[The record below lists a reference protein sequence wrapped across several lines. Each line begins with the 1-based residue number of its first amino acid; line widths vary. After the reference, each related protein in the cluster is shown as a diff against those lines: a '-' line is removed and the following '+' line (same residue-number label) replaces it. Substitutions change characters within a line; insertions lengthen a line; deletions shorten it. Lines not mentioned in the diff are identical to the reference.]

1 MADLTRYFPA
11 GGGAGGG
18 STVKGRQARARRP
31 TGTGTGADL
40 RRSRVAPVDGRTHM
54 ADSDIPHP
62 SPLLL
67 PDEIHQAVKPG
78 TALLR
83 LETTRSREG
92 LLDGAWWPRTRDIE
106 TELPALISV
115 LSGHLGPITRVG
127 VDASAWNGLPARL
140 VIDGQVVH
148 LDSDPVGDD
157 TVLITRGHN
166 DHFALLVVPPD
177 TTADAAREAMA
188 RAVRADNITQAAQ
201 ILIATTPEPTDGG
214 SADPAA

>member
-1 MADLTRYFPA
+1 
-11 GGGAGGG
+11 
-18 STVKGRQARARRP
+18 
-31 TGTGTGADL
+31 
-40 RRSRVAPVDGRTHM
+40 M
-54 ADSDIPHP
+54 ADSDISHTP
-62 SPLLL
+62 PLLL
-67 PDEIHQAVKPG
+67 PDAIHQAVKPG

-115 LSGHLGPITRVG
+115 LTGYLGPITRVG
-127 VDASAWNGLPARL
+127 VDASAWNSLPTRL
-140 VIDGQVVH
+140 VLDDRVVH

-157 TVLITRGHN
+157 TILITRGDN

-177 TTADAAREAMA
+177 TAANAAREAMA

-201 ILIATTPEPTDGG
+201 ILIATTPEPEA
-214 SADPAA
+214 SP

>member
-1 MADLTRYFPA
+1 
-11 GGGAGGG
+11 
-18 STVKGRQARARRP
+18 
-31 TGTGTGADL
+31 
-40 RRSRVAPVDGRTHM
+40 M
-54 ADSDIPHP
+54 ADSDIPHTP
-62 SPLLL
+62 PLLL
-67 PDEIHQAVKPG
+67 PDAIHQAVKPG

-115 LSGHLGPITRVG
+115 LTGHLGPITRVG
-127 VDASAWNGLPARL
+127 LDASVWNGLPTRL
-140 VIDGQVVH
+140 VIDDQVVH

-166 DHFALLVVPPD
+166 DLFALLVVPPD

-201 ILIATTPEPTDGG
+201 ILIATTPELE
-214 SADPAA
+214 

>member
-1 MADLTRYFPA
+1 
-11 GGGAGGG
+11 
-18 STVKGRQARARRP
+18 
-31 TGTGTGADL
+31 
-40 RRSRVAPVDGRTHM
+40 M

-92 LLDGAWWPRTRDIE
+92 PLDGAWWPRTRDIE

-201 ILIATTPEPTDGG
+201 LLIAATPEPTDGG

>member
-1 MADLTRYFPA
+1 
-11 GGGAGGG
+11 
-18 STVKGRQARARRP
+18 
-31 TGTGTGADL
+31 
-40 RRSRVAPVDGRTHM
+40 M
-54 ADSDIPHP
+54 ADSDIPHTP
-62 SPLLL
+62 PMLL
-67 PDEIHQAVKPG
+67 PDAIHHAIKPG
-78 TALLR
+78 AAVLR

-92 LLDGAWWPRTRDIE
+92 LLDGAWWPRTRDIA

-115 LSGHLGPITRVG
+115 LTGHLGPITRVG
-127 VDASAWNGLPARL
+127 VDASAWNDLPARL

-166 DHFALLVVPPD
+166 DLFALLVVPPD

-201 ILIATTPEPTDGG
+201 ILVATTPEPED
-214 SADPAA
+214 SAADTEG

>member
-1 MADLTRYFPA
+1 
-11 GGGAGGG
+11 
-18 STVKGRQARARRP
+18 
-31 TGTGTGADL
+31 
-40 RRSRVAPVDGRTHM
+40 M
-54 ADSDIPHP
+54 ADSDTPRP
-62 SPLLL
+62 SSLLL
-67 PDEIHQAVKPG
+67 PDAIHQAIKPG

-83 LETTRSREG
+83 LETTQSREG

-115 LSGHLGPITRVG
+115 LTGHLGPITRVG

-177 TTADAAREAMA
+177 TTADAARQAMA
-188 RAVRADNITQAAQ
+188 RAVRADNVTQAAQ
-201 ILIATTPEPTDGG
+201 LLVATTPEPGDGPG
-214 SADPAA
+214 DGPADAAG